1 MVMSET
7 YLPVYLIRPKDNLKP
22 SSYMSADFQKKWN
35 EGKHTLLNNDT
46 ILWKWLW
53 SSKCIRTMLSSYVI
67 HQNLY
72 LLWIARDKVV
82 VFNTYKESLV
92 SSNAKHF
99 WGLLDFLQFQT
110 DYAAFH
116 VVYLPCTHF
125 IICCMLVIV
134 LRNFR
139 LKCLDDE
146 KGLIMER
153 MRREKMLTSWINKGN
168 TFIIITICKICV
180 FSIMRIFNYAYFQ
193 LCALVLSVFLIHKK
207 HI

>member
-1 MVMSET
+1 MVMGET
-7 YLPVYLIRPKDNLKP
+7 YLPVYLIRPNDSLKP
-22 SSYMSADFQKKWN
+22 SSHMSADFQKKWN
-35 EGKHTLLNNDT
+35 ESKVNTLY
-46 ILWKWLW
+46 W
-53 SSKCIRTMLSSYVI
+53 IRIPFCENYYESQNVLVI
-67 HQNLY
+67 RQNLY
-72 LLWIARDKVV
+72 LVWIARDKVV

-180 FSIMRIFNYAYFQ
+180 FSIMRILNYALQDYASLLFIK
-193 LCALVLSVFLIHKK
+193 SIYR
-207 HI
+207 

>member
-1 MVMSET
+1 MIPFCENDYEAQNVFVLSE
-7 YLPVYLIRPKDNLKP
+7 
-22 SSYMSADFQKKWN
+22 
-35 EGKHTLLNNDT
+35 
-46 ILWKWLW
+46 
-53 SSKCIRTMLSSYVI
+53 MLSSYVI

-72 LLWIARDKVV
+72 LVWIARDKVV

>member
-1 MVMSET
+1 MIPFCENDYEAQNVFVLSE
-7 YLPVYLIRPKDNLKP
+7 
-22 SSYMSADFQKKWN
+22 
-35 EGKHTLLNNDT
+35 
-46 ILWKWLW
+46 
-53 SSKCIRTMLSSYVI
+53 MLSSYVI

-72 LLWIARDKVV
+72 LVWIARDKVV

-180 FSIMRIFNYAYFQ
+180 FSIMRIFNYADFQ

>member
-1 MVMSET
+1 MIPFCE
-7 YLPVYLIRPKDNLKP
+7 
-22 SSYMSADFQKKWN
+22 
-35 EGKHTLLNNDT
+35 NDYEAQNVFV
-46 ILWKWLW
+46 L
-53 SSKCIRTMLSSYVI
+53 LSSYVI

-72 LLWIARDKVV
+72 LVWIARDKVV

-180 FSIMRIFNYAYFQ
+180 FSIMRILNYA
-193 LCALVLSVFLIHKK
+193 L
-207 HI
+207 

>member
-1 MVMSET
+1 MPRLSE
-7 YLPVYLIRPKDNLKP
+7 
-22 SSYMSADFQKKWN
+22 
-35 EGKHTLLNNDT
+35 
-46 ILWKWLW
+46 
-53 SSKCIRTMLSSYVI
+53 MLSNYVI
-67 HQNLY
+67 RQNLY
-72 LLWIARDKVV
+72 QVSDKVV
-82 VFNTYKESLV
+82 VFHTYKESLV

-153 MRREKMLTSWINKGN
+153 MRREKRLTSWINRGN
-168 TFIIITICKICV
+168 TFFIITICKICV
-180 FSIMRIFNYAYFQ
+180 FSIMRIFNYALYDYTSLLFIKSIYRQ
-193 LCALVLSVFLIHKK
+193 CYISLNNISIHLR

>member
-1 MVMSET
+1 MVMGET

-35 EGKHTLLNNDT
+35 ESKHTLLNNDT
-46 ILWKWLW
+46 ILWKLLW
-53 SSKCIRTMLSSYVI
+53 SSKCIRTMLSSYGI
-67 HQNLY
+67 YQNLY
-72 LLWIARDKVV
+72 LVWIARDKVV

-180 FSIMRIFNYAYFQ
+180 FSIMRIFNYA
-193 LCALVLSVFLIHKK
+193 L
-207 HI
+207 

>member
-1 MVMSET
+1 MTASNRHLTCQQIFRKNEMKVNTLYWIMIPFCENDYEAQNAFVLSE
-7 YLPVYLIRPKDNLKP
+7 
-22 SSYMSADFQKKWN
+22 
-35 EGKHTLLNNDT
+35 
-46 ILWKWLW
+46 
-53 SSKCIRTMLSSYVI
+53 MLSSYVI

-72 LLWIARDKVV
+72 LVWIARDKVV

>member
-1 MVMSET
+1 MWKLLWISKYISTRCVPRLSE
-7 YLPVYLIRPKDNLKP
+7 
-22 SSYMSADFQKKWN
+22 
-35 EGKHTLLNNDT
+35 
-46 ILWKWLW
+46 
-53 SSKCIRTMLSSYVI
+53 MLSSYVI

-72 LLWIARDKVV
+72 LVWIARDKVV

-180 FSIMRIFNYAYFQ
+180 FSIMRIFNYAP
-193 LCALVLSVFLIHKK
+193 
-207 HI
+207 